1 MVVATIGF
9 FDGVHLGHRAVLGKV
24 REIAEFRGLS
34 SVVFTLWPHPRT
46 VLQQDAARFRLLN
59 TLEEKISLIKST
71 GIDNVEILHFDKEFA
86 SQTTEEFFKKYLIEK
101 FNVTVLILGYDHRIG
116 KDQGQ
121 TQEDI
126 IKIANNMGIET
137 FLVDKF
143 EDSNTTISSTK
154 IREAISNGCPEAANK
169 MLGYSYSLEGAVVE
183 GKRLGR
189 TLGFPTANM
198 KLYEPIKVLP
208 GDGVYAVWATC
219 QNKTYMGITN
229 IGTRPTIA
237 LNNERTI
244 ETYILDFEEDIYGL
258 SLKIEIV
265 KKLRDELTFSN
276 LEELIAQMNLDKIV
290 VRNLLGKFE

>member
-169 MLGYSYSLEGAVVE
+169 MLVYSYSLEGAVVE
-183 GKRLGR
+183 GK
-189 TLGFPTANM
+189 
-198 KLYEPIKVLP
+198 KL
-208 GDGVYAVWATC
+208 
-219 QNKTYMGITN
+219 
-229 IGTRPTIA
+229 
-237 LNNERTI
+237 
-244 ETYILDFEEDIYGL
+244 
-258 SLKIEIV
+258 
-265 KKLRDELTFSN
+265 
-276 LEELIAQMNLDKIV
+276 
-290 VRNLLGKFE
+290 